1 MKFYFILFVFF
12 FCVFPFN
19 EAKSQ
24 PIEPTLPYKGYAT
37 SVTEQGILKTFDT
50 YKEKK
55 NYTEALKLLATQKKK
70 FSNELLYHRHY
81 AEILLLQGKERDLL
95 NHLTSLIESNSKKK
109 NQQSISQYTAL
120 RGIFLYKLNYKN
132 SAFQDLQKA
141 YNSKYANLEFLLYFY
156 SMLEE
161 RIADKILIYT
171 VIKKTLEK
179 DEKNDLLWFAKA
191 KLDYQMH
198 QPEKAYESIQKA
210 IFLSESPLY
219 FELALALDQIY
230 KPHIYPSNLASI
242 IEKYPQIFIFQLK
255 YYNLAKKN
263 NYLPE
268 FIKFLKQ
275 RIQRL
280 PASDSKNLSD
290 FYYLL
295 AQAQVDLKKKEEAVL
310 HYKKSL
316 ALFYNPSTKI
326 QLAELLWTLNRKK
339 ESALLLVEMAA
350 KNYSTL
356 FIYRTLAKYYS
367 SLGLYLTA
375 ERYIL
380 QGLEHNPSDG
390 ILLYEYALLTEKIGR
405 YEEAIK
411 AVKEL
416 LRIKRNSSFLNHLG
430 RLLTVAGEYSQ
441 ADKYLKESL
450 KIKKTTTTHYYLA
463 LNYYYQQNFLE
474 AFKHL
479 EILIKLKS
487 SVYEVYML
495 AAAAKFQQKDFEKAL
510 VYIDKSTAFSKK
522 PSFLAKTIEI
532 ESLLHLGK
540 LDLAAETIKT
550 YSKEDTS
557 NSYYKRQMVFLLF
570 LKGDREVENA
580 IEKYLA
586 GFQPNIRM
594 IEILYYLKK
603 GRNYLWNFSEEKD
616 AIFYEKK
623 IFSQFLLSSNTEAK
637 KNTSYETK
645 YSWALEQ
652 EEETDLF
659 KRTPNNIFWNE
670 YISGLDFFKNQNYE
684 KSILLFNSAL
694 KKEKAIWGY
703 FLLGLSFEGQKKYP
717 KAADSYKKF
726 LSAYPNNKWGL
737 EKLAIVYDLNE
748 QPDLSEK
755 IYRKILAQHPNNS
768 TALNNLS
775 WLYLTK
781 KQSPKNKEKA
791 LKLAQKAVSIHRN
804 SAHLD
809 TLAEA
814 YFQNKEYQ
822 KAIEFIEQAVA
833 LDRNNLDHFKR
844 QRNKFLK
851 KASDSK

>member
-24 PIEPTLPYKGYAT
+24 NIEPTFPYKGYAT
-37 SVTEQGILKTFDT
+37 SVTEQKILKTFVT

-55 NYTEALKLLATQKKK
+55 NYTEALKWLTTHKKK
-70 FSNELLYHRHY
+70 FSNELLYHRYY

-141 YNSKYANLEFLLYFY
+141 YSLQYESIEFLLYFY
-156 SMLEE
+156 RILKERQEDKNLIFNVLKKALEQ
-161 RIADKILIYT
+161 
-171 VIKKTLEK
+171 
-179 DEKNDLLWFAKA
+179 DEKNDKLWFAKA
-191 KLDYQMH
+191 KLDYQMN
-198 QPEKAYESIQKA
+198 QPEKTYDSIQRA
-210 IFLSESPLY
+210 LLLREDPLY
-219 FELALALDQIY
+219 FELVLSLDQIY
-230 KPHIYPSNLASI
+230 KSHIYLLNLVAV

-280 PASDSKNLSD
+280 EASDSKNLSD

-326 QLAELLWTLNRKK
+326 QLAQLLWTLNRKK

-380 QGLEHNPSDG
+380 QGLEINPSDG
-390 ILLYEYALLTEKIGR
+390 SLLYEYALLTENIGR

-411 AVKEL
+411 AVKKL
-416 LRIKRNSSFLNHLG
+416 LTIKKDLNFLNHLG
-430 RLLTVAGEYSQ
+430 RLLTITGEYSQ

-450 KIKKTTTTHYYLA
+450 KIKNTAAARYYLA

-474 AFKHL
+474 TLKHL
-479 EILIKLKS
+479 EILIKLKNS
-487 SVYEVYML
+487 TYDVYVL

-510 VYIDKSTAFSKK
+510 VYIDQSNAISKK
-522 PSFLAKTIEI
+522 PSFLAKTMEI
-532 ESLLHLGK
+532 ESLLNLGK
-540 LDLAAETIKT
+540 LDLAAEIINT
-550 YSKEDTS
+550 YAKEDPS
-557 NSYYKRQMVFLLF
+557 NIYYKKQKIFLLF
-570 LKGDREVENA
+570 LQGDRKVKKE
-580 IEKYLA
+580 IETYLSN
-586 GFQPNIRM
+586 FQPDIRM

-603 GRNYLWNFSEEKD
+603 DRNYLWNFSEEKD
-616 AIFYEKK
+616 AISYEKK
-623 IFSQFLLSSNTEAK
+623 LFSQFLVSSNTEAK

-645 YSWALEQ
+645 YSWAIEQ
-652 EEETDLF
+652 EATTDLF
-659 KRTPNNIFWNE
+659 KKSPNDTFWNN
-670 YISGLDFFKNQNYE
+670 YISGVEAFTNNNDKQTISFLNA
-684 KSILLFNSAL
+684 AL
-694 KKEKAIWGY
+694 KKEKANWIY
-703 FLLGLSFEGQKKYP
+703 ALLGLSFEREKEYM
-717 KAADSYKKF
+717 KAADSYRQF
-726 LSAYPNNKWGL
+726 LS
-737 EKLAIVYDLNE
+737 VYL
-748 QPDLSEK
+748 
-755 IYRKILAQHPNNS
+755 
-768 TALNNLS
+768 
-775 WLYLTK
+775 
-781 KQSPKNKEKA
+781 
-791 LKLAQKAVSIHRN
+791 
-804 SAHLD
+804 
-809 TLAEA
+809 
-814 YFQNKEYQ
+814 
-822 KAIEFIEQAVA
+822 
-833 LDRNNLDHFKR
+833 
-844 QRNKFLK
+844 
-851 KASDSK
+851 